1 MSRRATG
8 AGHFPLLYIVFI
20 NPSIHQHV
28 CFMSSPKPLP
38 AADFFPC
45 IFRNSP
51 HHQEPQRATS
61 NRIIDERACEIVVD
75 VEGGRSREE
84 ARDKLDQ
91 AVRIPWRFPCALHAR
106 RARKEQAGVP
116 LRTRSPAGHPAAQEE
131 HRFLVSFILW
141 PAALSRSLPFPPAAM
156 AVRELT
162 VFAPLLFARPQEA
175 EEEKGGGHPRP

>member
-1 MSRRATG
+1 MNVSCL
-8 AGHFPLLYIVFI
+8 P
-20 NPSIHQHV
+20 P
-28 CFMSSPKPLP
+28 CP
-38 AADFFPC
+38 AADFFPLYLEK
-45 IFRNSP
+45 F
-51 HHQEPQRATS
+51 ATS
-61 NRIIDERACEIVVD
+61 SGTPAGNLPTRTIDERACEIVVD